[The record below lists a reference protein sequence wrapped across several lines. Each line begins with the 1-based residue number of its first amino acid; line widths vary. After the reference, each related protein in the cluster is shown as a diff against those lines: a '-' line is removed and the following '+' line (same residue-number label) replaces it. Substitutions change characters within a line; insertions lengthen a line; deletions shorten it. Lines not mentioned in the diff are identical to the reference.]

1 MLKLF
6 SHFKKTFVNSFLVIS
21 ILLQQTSLSFAQTSS
36 ADLKSKEVEIYQTAN
51 SQLYE
56 AQRLLTGKDDGEAAY
71 ELLRDL
77 LKNDETINEISR
89 EKIQKATNMIDKY
102 SIGRFFSRMA
112 GHLNFTR
119 FEERPY
125 IKAKYLLA
133 EAIMDSRVALNE
145 SSDSE
150 ILFVEKLLKNY
161 FYPGHADKVTIHYP
175 SIPEFAFETWA
186 LTNENIIAE
195 KVGASTEVVENAD
208 MPLNGK
214 NGKGYNEITEEEWIE
229 LVTIVGEQVLNWA
242 MLRDE
247 YSDVKKRVVNRYL
260 YQSMLMQA
268 IAEPGSVLLDPQLQ
282 AFVKQVKIEI
292 DLGETQE
299 VSPQEQAAY
308 LSSFGED
315 IFKADD
321 LGVSFDL
328 TKLFGLERKGTIS
341 NLELN
346 LKKSKSDPART
357 SLSLVSSVSGE
368 DLMFLRYLQV
378 ATVGLK
384 EAPVL
389 LKTKA
394 AQKTIHVL
402 DKIFDTIATWS
413 LAVAGPKATS
423 PGVFN
428 GIVHGIRVAGGW
440 LVKIPKT
447 AYDTIGKVAN
457 SKAGQA
463 IGKTI
468 KENPYLQ
475 NGSLMKGLVVLG
487 AIAEITTAA
496 IEYQYTETKREKL
509 DLISE
514 TGARVAATGTYLI
527 PIVGQVAAIVDFTDL
542 IIDTGVETADIYRG
556 VGKIAAYGTLAY
568 YGYTPTTIEL
578 AKLEN
583 AYGIPRHNVKLALHG
598 AWIEDLEDAQKRQ
611 IELFKEMENIT
622 LNNLIVLYRAHRTLD
637 RGANTDFGE
646 KIYEYSQQYDSN
658 LEMMKKT
665 EQTIQKEIIKFENQ
679 TNENEL

>member
-6 SHFKKTFVNSFLVIS
+6 SHLKKTSVNSFLVIS

-36 ADLKSKEVEIYQTAN
+36 ADLKPKEVEIYQTAN

-56 AQRLLTGKDDGEAAY
+56 AQRLLTGKDDGEEAY

-292 DLGETQE
+292 DLGETQDI
-299 VSPQEQAAY
+299 SPQEQAAY

-357 SLSLVSSVSGE
+357 SLSIVSSVSGE

-378 ATVGLK
+378 ATVGIK

-413 LAVAGPKATS
+413 MAVSGPKATS

-440 LVKIPKT
+440 IVKIPKT

-475 NGSLMKGLVVLG
+475 NGSLMKGLVVLS

-514 TGARVAATGTYLI
+514 TGARLAATGTYLI

-578 AKLEN
+578 AQLEN

-679 TNENEL
+679 THENEL

>member
-1 MLKLF
+1 
-6 SHFKKTFVNSFLVIS
+6 
-21 ILLQQTSLSFAQTSS
+21 
-36 ADLKSKEVEIYQTAN
+36 
-51 SQLYE
+51 
-56 AQRLLTGKDDGEAAY
+56 
-71 ELLRDL
+71 
-77 LKNDETINEISR
+77 
-89 EKIQKATNMIDKY
+89 
-102 SIGRFFSRMA
+102 
-112 GHLNFTR
+112 
-119 FEERPY
+119 
-125 IKAKYLLA
+125 
-133 EAIMDSRVALNE
+133 
-145 SSDSE
+145 
-150 ILFVEKLLKNY
+150 
-161 FYPGHADKVTIHYP
+161 
-175 SIPEFAFETWA
+175 
-186 LTNENIIAE
+186 
-195 KVGASTEVVENAD
+195 
-208 MPLNGK
+208 
-214 NGKGYNEITEEEWIE
+214 
-229 LVTIVGEQVLNWA
+229 
-242 MLRDE
+242 
-247 YSDVKKRVVNRYL
+247 
-260 YQSMLMQA
+260 
-268 IAEPGSVLLDPQLQ
+268 
-282 AFVKQVKIEI
+282 
-292 DLGETQE
+292 
-299 VSPQEQAAY
+299 
-308 LSSFGED
+308 
-315 IFKADD
+315 
-321 LGVSFDL
+321 
-328 TKLFGLERKGTIS
+328 
-341 NLELN
+341 
-346 LKKSKSDPART
+346 
-357 SLSLVSSVSGE
+357 
-368 DLMFLRYLQV
+368 MFLRYLQV
-378 ATVGLK
+378 ATVGIK

-413 LAVAGPKATS
+413 MAVSGPKATS

-440 LVKIPKT
+440 IVKIPKT

-475 NGSLMKGLVVLG
+475 NGSLMKGLVVLS

-514 TGARVAATGTYLI
+514 TGARLAATGTYLI

-578 AKLEN
+578 AQLEN

-679 TNENEL
+679 THENEL

>member
-6 SHFKKTFVNSFLVIS
+6 SHLKKTSVNSFLVIS

-36 ADLKSKEVEIYQTAN
+36 ADLKPKEVEIYQTAN

-56 AQRLLTGKDDGEAAY
+56 AQRLLTGKDDGEEAY

-292 DLGETQE
+292 DLGETQDI
-299 VSPQEQAAY
+299 SPQEQAAY

-357 SLSLVSSVSGE
+357 SLSIVSSVSGE

-378 ATVGLK
+378 ATVGIK

-389 LKTKA
+389 LKTNA

-413 LAVAGPKATS
+413 MAVSGPKATS

-440 LVKIPKT
+440 IVKIPKT

-475 NGSLMKGLVVLG
+475 NGSLMKGLVVLS

-514 TGARVAATGTYLI
+514 TGARLAATGTYLI

-578 AKLEN
+578 AQLEN

-679 TNENEL
+679 THENEL